1 MICIR
6 QTVFCGS
13 SKRNLANFRGTSMRR
28 IWVLL
33 AVLVCGEGPATAQD
47 GAQETRD

>member
-28 IWVLL
+28 KVLL